1 VIITADITV
10 IVIIVVIIVGVTVV
24 AVGGA
29 IAATARRE
37 IMTTLRV
44 LVCDWC
50 GEVGPHASCDVLCNG
65 SRMLCLLSMVS

>member
-1 VIITADITV
+1 
-10 IVIIVVIIVGVTVV
+10 
-24 AVGGA
+24 
-29 IAATARRE
+29 
-37 IMTTLRV
+37 MTTLRV